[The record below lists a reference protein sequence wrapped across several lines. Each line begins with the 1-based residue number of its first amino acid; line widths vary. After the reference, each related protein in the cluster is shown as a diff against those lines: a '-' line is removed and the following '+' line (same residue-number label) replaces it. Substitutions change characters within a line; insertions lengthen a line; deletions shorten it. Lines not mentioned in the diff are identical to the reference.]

1 MKTRPIETGEARLR
15 YSSRGDGARDVS
27 GCGSAFARIG
37 GIGLCCDIVLAMRW
51 IFRRGA
57 ALLVFVSVLLVCTGA
72 TIAEGKDIRILQK
85 ALGNALGAKTNVGT
99 RRLATLRQEVKE
111 GQKTLV
117 IGVIANDN
125 PTPAG
130 LRHGVFTDVA
140 RILGVLKSWDWPS
153 KIDRAMIGEYY
164 AKPNGSNFEV
174 RPLLVCVVSAE
185 TIQRIDWNSL
195 EPRRIPEVADVV
207 KMDEAIK

>member
-1 MKTRPIETGEARLR
+1 MKTRPMETGEGRLR
-15 YSSRGDGARDVS
+15 YSSRGNGVRDVS

-51 IFRRGA
+51 IFRRGTV
-57 ALLVFVSVLLVCTGA
+57 LLLSASVLLVCTGA
-72 TIAEGKDIRILQK
+72 TVAEGKDIGILRK

-99 RRLATLRQEVKE
+99 RRLATLRQEVKD
-111 GQKTLV
+111 GRKTLV

-164 AKPNGSNFEV
+164 ARPNGSNFEA

-195 EPRRIPEVADVV
+195 EPRRIPEVVDAV